1 MTFFPGVELEPAV
14 LSSWGYADLRRA
26 VAWHRL
32 LFQPVLPRQGYRL
45 GNHLRP
51 PGVSGPGVGWR
62 RLRTEGGWA
71 GLVTLLAPH
80 PSAEDPGV

>member
-14 LSSWGYADLRRA
+14 LSFWGYADLRRA

-32 LFQPVLPRQGYRL
+32 LSLPVLPRRGRRL
-45 GNHLRP
+45 GYP
-51 PGVSGPGVGWR
+51 PVASRVSRPGVGWM

-71 GLVTLLAPH
+71 GPVTLPAPP